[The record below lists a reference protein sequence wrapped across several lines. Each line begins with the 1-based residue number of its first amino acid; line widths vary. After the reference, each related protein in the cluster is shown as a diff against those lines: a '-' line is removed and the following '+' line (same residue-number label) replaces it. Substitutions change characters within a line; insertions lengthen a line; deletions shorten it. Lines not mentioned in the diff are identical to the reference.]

1 MKRKSVLWVALDL
14 VFLIVFNTIFFVVG
28 GTAHSA
34 SVWLSYVFIHFA
46 YFMVLIT
53 PFLIRKGSSAVVWG
67 FSIYSISSIYFI
79 IEFSVGIVFIL
90 LKQDSYKPALV
101 VQIVIAGIYAILL
114 LSHLI
119 ANESSA
125 NNVKRHE
132 QEVIYTKEVASR
144 VKLMMGKL
152 SDKKTNKEIEKL
164 YDLLRSSPSK
174 SSGAVYSL
182 ERSIVDM
189 ITELETS
196 IASNDLEI
204 TKKIISKTIAAVEE
218 RNRKLRQL
226 N

>member
-101 VQIVIAGIYAILL
+101 VQIVIAGIYVILL

-119 ANESSA
+119 ANE
-125 NNVKRHE
+125 
-132 QEVIYTKEVASR
+132 
-144 VKLMMGKL
+144 
-152 SDKKTNKEIEKL
+152 
-164 YDLLRSSPSK
+164 
-174 SSGAVYSL
+174 
-182 ERSIVDM
+182 
-189 ITELETS
+189 TS
-196 IASNDLEI
+196 
-204 TKKIISKTIAAVEE
+204 
-218 RNRKLRQL
+218 
-226 N
+226 